1 MIWSLLLGFAIGWV
15 ASMPVAGVVSIFV
28 CRRGFAGRYDH
39 GLALAAGAA
48 LIEAGWCLA
57 ILFGAGELLDYWP
70 QAANVAE
77 ILGSLLLVG
86 LGLFFFLRRPVAVC
100 QAESGNNVVKAR
112 LRDEFRLGAT
122 LVVVNPAIPFNWLA
136 LITISISFGL
146 DPDRAPGAFA
156 LGVGL
161 GIVAWFSVLLRI
173 IRRWSVGLQVQ
184 KLAAAQRTL
193 AILLLCVGCFALWQ
207 ACS

>member
-15 ASMPVAGVVSIFV
+15 ASMPVAGAVSIFV

-70 QAANVAE
+70 RTANVAE

-86 LGLFFFLRRPVAVC
+86 LGPFFFFRRQVA
-100 QAESGNNVVKAR
+100 GAR
-112 LRDEFRLGAT
+112 PSPAT
-122 LVVVNPAIPFNWLA
+122 TSSEPACA
-136 LITISISFGL
+136 TSF
-146 DPDRAPGAFA
+146 
-156 LGVGL
+156 
-161 GIVAWFSVLLRI
+161 AWA
-173 IRRWSVGLQVQ
+173 RRWSTSIPPFPSTG
-184 KLAAAQRTL
+184 
-193 AILLLCVGCFALWQ
+193 WH
-207 ACS
+207 